1 MSRRQESCESLW
13 ECCEGSAVRVVQMSC
28 CAEPARKEFHGVDT
42 DRGFA
47 AERGLALRRQLRRL
61 PGGSTGTGR
70 SRNPW
75 EPSGNRWFESR
86 WSRQRETANARERGR
101 TESVNSAFSSLRT
114 LIPTEPADRKL
125 SKLETLLL
133 AANYIAHLGNAL
145 AGSGRCTEGSRCAD
159 EASAAPCE
167 LRSIC
172 TFCLSAERRGV
183 RTAHGIRTGSH

>member
-1 MSRRQESCESLW
+1 MCFCVELFSC
-13 ECCEGSAVRVVQMSC
+13 
-28 CAEPARKEFHGVDT
+28 
-42 DRGFA
+42 FA
-47 AERGLALRRQLRRL
+47 SL
-61 PGGSTGTGR
+61 PGTAGSNLGGV
-70 SRNPW
+70 
-75 EPSGNRWFESR
+75 
-86 WSRQRETANARERGR
+86 RQRETANARERGR

-133 AANYIAHLGNAL
+133 A
-145 AGSGRCTEGSRCAD
+145 
-159 EASAAPCE
+159 SAAPCE